1 MAIKTNITSASSSL
15 IEEALVDSVQ
25 LTRYAIKGGKADK
38 NDPVLTTHGLVAF
51 IDKGVSTWKLDLS
64 HHQTVT
70 PAQMKTPYAAIIA
83 EWLDTQQALER
94 GIQVVHGVSA
104 NSFGGMGALL
114 VPDDF
119 RIPAVLADRD
129 NVKHYGLRLLDN
141 QSEFAISSRRYEI
154 ALMRYTY
161 NKRYR
166 ADFLIQSHG
175 GGGIFV
181 ETHDFPHVHIPLS
194 EDCGGYIVIGKKTAE
209 HEYHFT
215 AFQIPYGH
223 ALYTPSNTIHGD
235 GTLVGE
241 YAITVADSAYCPA
254 NTVLMYS
261 EKTLAMAREIVPQ
274 WND

>member
-1 MAIKTNITSASSSL
+1 MAAETSKTPASSRL
-15 IEEALVDSVQ
+15 IEKAVVNSVQ
-25 LTRYAIKGGKADK
+25 LTRYAVKGKKVDK
-38 NDPVLTTHGLVAF
+38 NNPVLTTHGLVAF
-51 IDKGVSTWKLDLS
+51 INKGVSTWKLDHSQEL
-64 HHQTVT
+64 TVT
-70 PAQMKTPYAAIIA
+70 SVQTSTPYAAVTA

-94 GIQVVHGVSA
+94 GVKVVHGGSA
-104 NSFGGMGALL
+104 NSFGGMGTLL

-119 RIPAVLADRD
+119 RISAVLADRD
-129 NVKHYGLRLLDN
+129 NVKHYGLQLIDN
-141 QSEFAISSRRYEI
+141 HSEFTISSSCYEI

-161 NKRYR
+161 SKKYR
-166 ADFLIQSHG
+166 SDFLMQCHG

-194 EDCGGYIVIGKKTAE
+194 GNCGGYIVLGKKIAE
-209 HEYHFT
+209 HKYHFT
-215 AFQIPYGH
+215 AYQIPYGQ

-261 EKTLAMAREIVPQ
+261 KATLAMAREVVPQ